1 MERVGQSM
9 ISYDNDIA
17 LEVKKIVVWS
27 KFYFFVHNQINFN
40 IYEPNKGER

>member
-27 KFYFFVHNQINFN
+27 KFYFFCTQSDSF
-40 IYEPNKGER
+40 